1 MHRPGRT
8 AGDTYRLIAM
18 VTSNREVVGKGVVM
32 PAFPLFHPA
41 SAAIFIDAAQFRTNI
56 QIFII
61 LAAYLAG
68 FTA

>member
-1 MHRPGRT
+1 MHRSGRASGNACRLIT
-8 AGDTYRLIAM
+8 VIAGD
-18 VTSNREVVGKGVVM
+18 REIVGKGVVM
-32 PAFPLFHPA
+32 PAFPFFHPA
-41 SAAIFIDAAQFRTNI
+41 SAAVFIDATQFRADL